1 MGIRMADRSD
11 FRVIPGKADAKASFS
26 KKIRMHR
33 TQNFLRFVLISA
45 IVVGLTVW
53 FVTQYKNQ
61 VFSGFVISKQAEF
74 TVLDT
79 TSYLEN
85 NGNIIRYSKD
95 GISNTDAKGKMVW
108 NLTYEMQSPMV
119 RRAEGYTAVG
129 DYNGHIIYLVD
140 KDGTPY
146 EIDTRLPISN
156 FAVSSTGVVAAILE
170 EAGNSW
176 INVFNK
182 DGTQIVESKATM
194 SKTGYPLAVSLSN
207 EVMGVSYFYVDGSTM
222 RSSVTFYNF
231 GGVGE
236 NTTDHIVSSYA
247 YTDAVV
253 PMIQFMGEESSF
265 AVADNRL
272 MFFEGSKKPVS
283 VADILLDVEIQGVYY
298 SDTHVGL
305 LFYDQTGEHKYCIDV
320 YDASG
325 KKVMSY
331 GFDMDFKDILIHN
344 DQIMIYNESKCM
356 IVGLNGK
363 LKYSGNFEERVH
375 FAAPTDSPRKF
386 VLIIEDGLATMEFN

>member
-1 MGIRMADRSD
+1 M
-11 FRVIPGKADAKASFS
+11 RVI
-26 KKIRMHR
+26 
-33 TQNFLRFVLISA
+33 LIA
-45 IVVGLTVW
+45 AVVIGLTAL

-61 VFSGFVISKQAEF
+61 VFSGYVITKQAEF
-74 TVLDT
+74 TVLEN

-85 NGNIIRYSKD
+85 GGSIIRYSKD

-119 RRAEGYTAVG
+119 RLADGYAAVG

-140 KDGTPY
+140 REGSTY
-146 EIDTRLPISN
+146 EVDTRLPIRN
-156 FAVSSTGVVAAILE
+156 FAVSSSGVVAAILE
-170 EAGNSW
+170 ESGNSW

-182 DGTQIVESKATM
+182 DGTQIVEAKATM
-194 SKTGYPLAVSLSN
+194 SKTGYPLAVSLSG
-207 EVMGVSYFYVDGSTM
+207 EVMGASYFYVDGNTM

-231 GGVGE
+231 GGIGE
-236 NTTDHIVSSYA
+236 NTTDHIVSTYD
-247 YTDAVV
+247 YPDAVV
-253 PMIQFMGEESSF
+253 PVVQFMNQETAF

-283 VADILLDVEIQGVYY
+283 SADILLDVEIQGVYY

-305 LFYDQTGEHKYCIDV
+305 LFYDQTGEYKYRINV
-320 YDASG
+320 YDTSG

-331 GFDMDFKDILIHN
+331 GFDMDFKDILIRN

-356 IVGLNGK
+356 VVGLNGK
-363 LKYSGNFEERVH
+363 LKYSGTFEDRVH
-375 FAAPTDSPRKF
+375 FAAATDSPRKF
-386 VLIIEDGLATMEFN
+386 VLIMNEGLATMEFN